1 MQHWSC
7 RIYGHI
13 PPRNFV
19 KFNEGYG
26 KTANGKK
33 NMKRLTI
40 AQYVGKFLKQF
51 GFGQLTV
58 CVYQFIGDNMD

>member
-1 MQHWSC
+1 
-7 RIYGHI
+7 
-13 PPRNFV
+13 
-19 KFNEGYG
+19 
-26 KTANGKK
+26 
-33 NMKRLTI
+33 MKRLTI